1 MWWLVHRQYL
11 VADTPDLRRAAHS
24 ILPTGPIGTLIDL
37 SQLALLEV
45 QDGVLVDL
53 NGAAEILLG
62 APVHACRGRALHAFW
77 PNVPS
82 WMQFPAEVGEHG
94 NDAGPRPVDC
104 VIRRSD
110 GQAVHVVGHALFV
123 PATDRL
129 RRAALFNVST
139 SRTEVAPPSTERPY
153 RVFLALARAQDRHGD
168 DPSSARLQAS
178 LQHVIDAAPLAM
190 AVFDRGGRLLRQANQ
205 AADLFF
211 GRPCRELIA
220 SAPTAWS
227 GVDDEEF
234 RALLQS
240 CLDLAAEF
248 PSGVRRD
255 FVRPAGDDGIARVWD
270 TRVVAISSGE
280 NLEGVEGEAGDLLMV
295 ANEVTDL
302 RAAEQERFDAAIAQ
316 RGMLVQE
323 VHHRIKNN
331 LQGVA
336 GLLQQASSRFPQV
349 APILTEAVGQ
359 LQAIAQVYGLQV
371 GASGPVPLAGLLEA
385 VAMAVQRT
393 FSRSIEV
400 LVEPS
405 IVLSWRL
412 PEAEAIPVALT
423 ANELLT
429 NAVKHG
435 ADGAIRLRMF
445 EDDGGVVVEI
455 LNAGHLRP
463 GFDIRAVPAG
473 ASGLGLVR
481 ALLPR
486 RNAELALFQQG
497 EQVCT
502 RVRLRPPAVR
512 RDG

>member
-1 MWWLVHRQYL
+1 M
-11 VADTPDLRRAAHS
+11 ADTRDFRRAGQS
-24 ILPTGPIGTLIDL
+24 ILPTGPIGVLIDL

-45 QDGVLVDL
+45 QDGVLLDM
-53 NGAAEILLG
+53 NGAAETLLG
-62 APVHACRGRALHAFW
+62 APLQAYRGRSVHAFLVK
-77 PNVPS
+77 VPS
-82 WMQFPAEVGEHG
+82 WMQSSVELAEHASE
-94 NDAGPRPVDC
+94 AEPRAVDC
-104 VIRRSD
+104 MLRRFD
-110 GQAVHVVGHALFV
+110 GQSVRVVGHALV
-123 PATDRL
+123 TPAMDRV
-129 RRAALFNVST
+129 RGAALFNVST
-139 SRTEVAPPSTERPY
+139 SRTEVVPPSAQRPY
-153 RVFLALARAQDRHGD
+153 RVLLALARAEDRHGS
-168 DPSSARLQAS
+168 DPSSARVQAS
-178 LQHVIDAAPLAM
+178 LQHVIDAAPLAI

-211 GRPCRELIA
+211 GKPCRELLA
-220 SAPTAWS
+220 LAPTAWS
-227 GVDDEEF
+227 GVVDEEF
-234 RALLQS
+234 RANLQS

-255 FVRPAGDDGIARVWD
+255 FVRPESDGGIARVWD
-270 TRVVAISSGE
+270 TRVVAITSNE
-280 NLEGVEGEAGDLLMV
+280 NREGLDGDVGDLLLV

-302 RAAEQERFDAAIAQ
+302 RLAEQERFDAAIAQ

-405 IVLSWRL
+405 MVLSWRL

-497 EQVCT
+497 DQVCT
-502 RVRLRPPAVR
+502 RVTLRPPAVR